1 MILFQTYLFQS
12 EIISKKTTKNL
23 INNNLISIIVS
34 PIPLKK
40 QEFQKLSL
48 ILKIESQNKSKTK

>member
-48 ILKIESQNKSKTK
+48 ILKIESQNKPKTK